1 MTRMLDSMGSMQT
14 LAATTW
20 FNRIALLVLAAGV
33 AYLFARDQT
42 TPAVLWLLA
51 LLYLAFSVVR
61 SVRGR
66 AGDTE
71 RVDAAQPFDERD
83 AAAVRSGFA
92 LVGQVAFIAQI
103 AIVIWHMGRP
113 EEPGLLVEAG
123 KSVAL
128 AIVLGVGNR
137 AALRRV

>member
-1 MTRMLDSMGSMQT
+1 MET
-14 LAATTW
+14 LTATTW

-33 AYLFARDQT
+33 AYLFAQGQT
-42 TPAVLWLLA
+42 TPAILWLVA
-51 LLYLAFSVVR
+51 LLYAAFSVVR
-61 SVRGR
+61 SVRGQG
-66 AGDTE
+66 GDTE

-113 EEPGLLVEAG
+113 EEPGLIVEAV
-123 KSVAL
+123 KVVVL
-128 AIVLGVGNR
+128 AVVLAVGNR
-137 AALRRV
+137 AGLRRV